1 MKVRI
6 DMGKG
11 FTHIFDINSQA
22 KVGIY
27 LQKEDRIFRAVMAAE

>member
-11 FTHIFDINSQA
+11 FTVN
-22 KVGIY
+22 IY
-27 LQKEDRIFRAVMAAE
+27 LILIHKQKWEFTY